1 MKNIQD
7 RSDFIQNEEWSQRV
21 KLPLRPAEE
30 KALMSFKLASSS
42 DNRAKYMLLGVIINS
57 FGIDLD
63 EFLKYYNSF
72 WVDSRPSEDE

>member
-1 MKNIQD
+1 
-7 RSDFIQNEEWSQRV
+7 
-21 KLPLRPAEE
+21 L
-30 KALMSFKLASSS
+30 SFKLASSS

-63 EFLKYYNSF
+63 EFIKYYNSF